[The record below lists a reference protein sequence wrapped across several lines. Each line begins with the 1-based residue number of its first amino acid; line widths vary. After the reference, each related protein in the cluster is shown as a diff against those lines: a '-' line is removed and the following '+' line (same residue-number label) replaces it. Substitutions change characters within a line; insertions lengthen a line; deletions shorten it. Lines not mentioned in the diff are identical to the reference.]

1 MIKNCLPRLLPQ
13 LRLLQGS
20 RLARGEAGGDTTGID
35 AAMADFETCRRLPIQ
50 NNLAAIR
57 KALENAGVKFID
69 AGKGGGPG

>member
-35 AAMADFETCRRLPIQ
+35 AAMADFETCRCLPIQ

>member
-1 MIKNCLPRLLPQ
+1 
-13 LRLLQGS
+13 
-20 RLARGEAGGDTTGID
+20 
-35 AAMADFETCRRLPIQ
+35 MADFETCRRLPIQ